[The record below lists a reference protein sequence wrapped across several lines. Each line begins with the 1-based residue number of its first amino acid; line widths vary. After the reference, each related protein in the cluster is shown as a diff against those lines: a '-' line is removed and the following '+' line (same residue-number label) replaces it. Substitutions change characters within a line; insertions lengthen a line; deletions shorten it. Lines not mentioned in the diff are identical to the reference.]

1 MWDGRVELR
10 GVDWVGCV
18 STEAEQT
25 DEQLFQEISKV
36 GLLRGRGMCHSGW
49 GGLNHPHAVSSSV
62 FSQRPGFDNGK
73 HYKAIVC
80 LRLATVEFPHL
91 EGDNFKLSMCISL
104 CFTPQQANV
113 ICIVYAVNNKKSIEK
128 VS

>member
-36 GLLRGRGMCHSGW
+36 GLLRAEGCATG
-49 GGLNHPHAVSSSV
+49 GGL
-62 FSQRPGFDNGK
+62 G
-73 HYKAIVC
+73 
-80 LRLATVEFPHL
+80 
-91 EGDNFKLSMCISL
+91 
-104 CFTPQQANV
+104 
-113 ICIVYAVNNKKSIEK
+113 
-128 VS
+128 